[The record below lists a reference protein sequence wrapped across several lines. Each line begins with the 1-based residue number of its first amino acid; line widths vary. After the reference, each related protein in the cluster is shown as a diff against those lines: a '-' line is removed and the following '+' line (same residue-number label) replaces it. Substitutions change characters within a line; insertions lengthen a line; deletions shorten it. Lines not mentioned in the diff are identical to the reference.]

1 MVYVSCNFDDNDN
14 DMQSYWARLFDV
26 NIGFHCPGWTL
37 IMTSNRA
44 LTVRGGS
51 SFAIIAAHVPRAHVP
66 NLSKKYAKT
75 GEIKQILNVKR
86 ASLLEGTGAPLHWW
100 QQCAVCAG

>member
-1 MVYVSCNFDDNDN
+1 MYLASLIIMLDAN
-14 DMQSYWARLFDV
+14 DMQNYEARLFDV

-51 SFAIIAAHVPRAHVP
+51 SFAIIAAHMPTFK
-66 NLSKKYAKT
+66 S
-75 GEIKQILNVKR
+75 
-86 ASLLEGTGAPLHWW
+86 
-100 QQCAVCAG
+100 

>member
-1 MVYVSCNFDDNDN
+1 
-14 DMQSYWARLFDV
+14 
-26 NIGFHCPGWTL
+26 
-37 IMTSNRA
+37 MTSNRA

-100 QQCAVCAG
+100 QQSVCRDLDRSKIFKTPRSVS